1 MSDPRHSASGYHF
14 GIKLSAVPHQFADI
28 AADSLKEL
36 LDLVTLSVLLG
47 EPLLHQCCEVIR
59 DGGHLEHFFEKHLN
73 DIGRVTSLFILVAE
87 SKKVIQ
93 GLIILAEV
101 RNHVQS
107 RPDT

>member
-1 MSDPRHSASGYHF
+1 MSDPRHSAIGYHF

-47 EPLLHQCCEVIR
+47 EPLLHQCCEVIC
-59 DGGHLEHFFEKHLN
+59 DGGNLEHFFEKHLN
-73 DIGRVTSLFILVAE
+73 DICRITSLFILIAE
-87 SKKVIQ
+87 GEEVIQ

-101 RNHVQS
+101 RNHAKG